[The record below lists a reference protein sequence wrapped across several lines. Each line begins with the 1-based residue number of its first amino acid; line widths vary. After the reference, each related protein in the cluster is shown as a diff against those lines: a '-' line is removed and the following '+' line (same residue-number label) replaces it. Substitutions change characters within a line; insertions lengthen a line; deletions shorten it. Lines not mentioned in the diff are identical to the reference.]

1 MFGINVDSVYQT
13 VQALANKE
21 QRGYITPQEFNL
33 FANQAQ
39 LDIFE
44 QYIYDLGAHTAQME
58 DQNLMGDA
66 INILYGKLEPWL
78 NPNAIVQGGVT
89 LPGNGARNGR
99 IFVDV
104 NGIRRTLRKMPK
116 DFVRNIRGSNWHREG
131 FDEVV
136 YFNNGHNQIEVW
148 SGSGQITNGVTCESI
163 IGSPDLVY
171 WGYIIVNEA
180 PMYNPQNSQHFQL
193 HANDQPDLIVKI
205 LKLAGVSLEDDQLY
219 SIAAGDESQNIQEE
233 NKH

>member
-39 LDIFE
+39 QDMFE
-44 QYIYDLGAHTAQME
+44 QYIYDLGAHTAQAE
-58 DQNLMGDA
+58 DMHTMGDA

-78 NPNAIVQGGVT
+78 TLNATVVNGT
-89 LPGNGARNGR
+89 DLPSDSRNGK
-99 IFVDV
+99 IFANI

-116 DFVRNIRGSNWHREG
+116 DEIRNLRGSNWHRAG
-131 FDEVV
+131 FDEAV
-136 YFNNGHNQIEVW
+136 YFEDGHNRIQVW
-148 SGSGQITNGVTCESI
+148 SGTGQLTSGITCESVT
-163 IGSPDLVY
+163 GAPGLVF
-171 WGYIIVNEA
+171 WGYVIVNEV
-180 PMYNPQNSQHFQL
+180 PMYNPGASSHFEL
-193 HANDQPDLIVKI
+193 HSNDQPDLVNKI
-205 LKLAGVSLEDDQLY
+205 LTLAGISIEDEQLI
-219 SIAAGDESQNIQEE
+219 SIASNLDQISTQQE

>member
-39 LDIFE
+39 QDMFE
-44 QYIYDLGAHTAQME
+44 QYIYDLGAHTAKAE
-58 DQNLMGDA
+58 DMHVMGDA

-78 NPNAIVQGGVT
+78 NLNAVVT
-89 LPGNGARNGR
+89 NGTDLPSDSRNGK
-99 IFVDV
+99 IFANI

-116 DFVRNIRGSNWHREG
+116 DEIRNLRGSNWHRAG
-131 FDEVV
+131 FDEAV
-136 YFNNGHNQIEVW
+136 YFEDGHNRIQVW
-148 SGSGQITNGVTCESI
+148 SGTGQLTSGITCESVT
-163 IGSPDLVY
+163 GAPGLVF
-171 WGYIIVNEA
+171 WGYVIVNEV
-180 PMYNPQNSQHFQL
+180 PMYNPGASSHFEL
-193 HANDQPDLIVKI
+193 HSNDQPDLVNKI
-205 LKLAGVSLEDDQLY
+205 LTLAGISIEDEQLT
-219 SIAAGDESQNIQEE
+219 SIASNLDQISTQQE